1 MLAEFLAFNDNTMP
15 PPEKSPTYKWNNKL
29 NKSTNKSI
37 YYSKYSN
44 FNIESLEQSIEE
56 EMTLAE
62 KIMQRQQEE
71 KEKMEEKKR
80 KVLKELHKKKRK
92 INLRKFLI
100 RETGYEQKKNYNLE
114 QKRLKEL
121 EIENKN
127 FKDKPLLSIKS
138 LELIKTKKIKPAYL
152 LTSRPTAQIKKKYNE
167 NKLNKSMDNLSRHE
181 NNEIKK
187 PMTKKKMIEYYKRQY
202 DWKNKLYEIR
212 YKNDIIKNKK
222 EENEYK
228 KYFKP
233 KLSRGTKEIISAMN
247 ESKEKENNLYQTIES
262 NDYFDNN
269 TNPNHNND
277 DVYKRLYENNQKN
290 ENKKY
295 EFLNKYLLNFIPI
308 TNKTKYKKI
317 LPKYKDID
325 NNISYRNKKKP
336 KKKKRNKSTDIQ
348 HKKYIYNK
356 RRKNLNSE
364 RNNFKKADSINEPWF
379 NYLVKLRNNK
389 KSLDH
394 SYRLNIRQSS
404 AWNENDINIVP
415 FQGKSKEIVKLFL

>member
-222 EENEYK
+222 K
-228 KYFKP
+228 
-233 KLSRGTKEIISAMN
+233 II
-247 ESKEKENNLYQTIES
+247 TR
-262 NDYFDNN
+262 
-269 TNPNHNND
+269 T
-277 DVYKRLYENNQKN
+277 RN
-290 ENKKY
+290 ENK
-295 EFLNKYLLNFIPI
+295 
-308 TNKTKYKKI
+308 
-317 LPKYKDID
+317 
-325 NNISYRNKKKP
+325 
-336 KKKKRNKSTDIQ
+336 
-348 HKKYIYNK
+348 
-356 RRKNLNSE
+356 
-364 RNNFKKADSINEPWF
+364 
-379 NYLVKLRNNK
+379 
-389 KSLDH
+389 
-394 SYRLNIRQSS
+394 
-404 AWNENDINIVP
+404 
-415 FQGKSKEIVKLFL
+415 